1 MIARSRTW
9 ELLALGLDL
18 LLEPEFPEMVSNF
31 RLNLREGRGGVVQA
45 VFD

>member
-1 MIARSRTW
+1 M
-9 ELLALGLDL
+9 LLALSLDL

-31 RLNLREGRGGVVQA
+31 RLNLREGRGAVVQA